1 MGGVK
6 MKYLTTA
13 LFVSSVA
20 LFTGCGGGGGS
31 DSPPPA
37 DYSGD
42 YDIVTTEMTD
52 KDIYGNFCVSIQAR
66 INVTDSIVTG
76 SAVTSNGDALD
87 VDGAVTSTGYVSGGF
102 TIADTDMNV
111 ASYEGQMDAATGTG
125 TGTWNDINGC
135 SGTWRAAHEI
145 KVID

>member
-1 MGGVK
+1 
-6 MKYLTTA
+6 MKYFTTV

-20 LFTGCGGGGGS
+20 LFTACGGGGGS

-42 YDIVTTEMTD
+42 YDVVTTEMTATD
-52 KDIYGNFCVSIQAR
+52 SYGNPCVSIQAR

-76 SAVTSNGDALD
+76 SAVTYNGDALD
-87 VDGAVTSTGYVSGGF
+87 VYGEVTSTGQVSGGF

-111 ASYEGQMDAATGTG
+111 ASYEGQMDSATGTG

-145 KVID
+145 QVVEP